1 MFELRKRLTGL
12 STAPQPAQGRRQGL
26 SRKPQQR
33 WSASIKVAFLVI
45 FSARLLSAFLNIV
58 HDCDEVFN
66 YWEPLH
72 YLFYGYGLQTWEYSS
87 QYALRSYWYLLLHTG
102 TLAPA
107 TVLLGDA
114 EGKRMA
120 FFLTRAGLGFISA
133 VVETALFRQTR
144 LYAGDKVARYLLLFL
159 TASSGMFVASTALLP
174 STFAMYSM
182 TAAAAAVLARSPLA
196 AEASAAIGIIWA
208 WPVAAIAFLPYA
220 IYVLLSTHLFTSV
233 AAALG
238 LLVFTLAPL
247 VAADRIFYGQ
257 WTVSLW
263 NFLKYNVVGGGDSA
277 LYGVEPASYYVKNGA
292 LNLNVALALFC
303 LYPLAVLLQLTRHS
317 GTNVLLALAV
327 CPAYVWFAAISA
339 LPHKEER
346 FLYVVYPL
354 VCLAAAAV
362 LSSLPSVIQQTAT
375 TIFPKPFH
383 KTAGLVARLT
393 PRCCAAV
400 FVLLSVSRLAALLL
414 GYGAPMHIYSK
425 LPSRVPAHLAE
436 ANQTV
441 PVCVAAE
448 WYRFPSSFFLPS
460 PIYRLQF
467 VKSGFQGLLPRPFEA
482 TVDGTAG
489 SSPYFNDRN
498 SEVAENSWDSI
509 DECAFLVKLQN
520 ESPPHYD
527 TKDWRLLAS
536 RRFLEAEQ
544 SPPLTRALYIPF
556 LSARSNVYTG
566 YQLFVQT
573 SWQQAVGLMSLPQHS
588 QGQAEEPSDI

>member
-159 TASSGMFVASTALLP
+159 TASSGM
-174 STFAMYSM
+174 
-182 TAAAAAVLARSPLA
+182 
-196 AEASAAIGIIWA
+196 
-208 WPVAAIAFLPYA
+208 
-220 IYVLLSTHLFTSV
+220 
-233 AAALG
+233 
-238 LLVFTLAPL
+238 
-247 VAADRIFYGQ
+247 IFYGQ